1 MKASFLIAVVS
12 VLVGCALISSCLS
25 RHPRIDIHG
34 RVIDEAGV
42 PVAGA
47 KVDGTILLDVGPFTS
62 NVGGRDGGS
71 FSTTTNPQGNFKLTV
86 PHTGTF
92 NVNIVKQGYRFDML
106 EPVNWANSRTPNPD
120 RPYVFTIRK
129 LK

>member
-1 MKASFLIAVVS
+1 MKTSFLIAVVS
-12 VLVGCALISSCLS
+12 VLVGGALISLCLS
-25 RHPRIDIHG
+25 RHPKIEIYG
-34 RVIDEAGV
+34 EVIDEAGV

-47 KVDGTILLDVGPFTS
+47 EVDVTILLDVGPFTP

-71 FSTTTNPQGNFKLTV
+71 FTTTTNPQGHFKFTV
-86 PHTGTF
+86 PNTGTL
-92 NVNIVKQGYRFDML
+92 NVNIVKQGYRFDTL
-106 EPVNWANSRTPNPD
+106 EPINWANSHTPNPD